1 LQISRKIWIINKV
14 IFEVMNVSYWEK
26 KSFFGS
32 QDLIIVGCGIVG
44 LSAAIQFKSYQPRSK
59 VLIIDSGIIP
69 QGAST
74 KNAGFACVGSAGELL
89 SDLINYDEN
98 TVFSLVER
106 RKRGLDL
113 LRSSLGDEAISYEN
127 FGGYE
132 LFEGEE
138 KYSRIA
144 EKIEY
149 FNKNLHS
156 ITGNK
161 STFTFADAQIN
172 DFGFNGVQHLIKN
185 NCEGQIDTG
194 KMMQALLD
202 KAKSVGVQLLF
213 GAKIEQIIENSN
225 ITGVVLENGIKI
237 ESNKVLVCTNGFAK
251 ELLPELD
258 VVPARAQVLVTSPI
272 QNLKV
277 KGSFHFDEGF
287 YYFRNI
293 DNRILLG
300 GGRNLDFEG
309 EKTIEFGNSPIIMN
323 RLKQMLDEI
332 ILPNQK
338 YSIEYVW
345 SGIMAFGENK
355 NPIVK
360 QVKPNIFCA
369 VRLGGMGV
377 AIGSLVGKEA
387 VDLMLESV

>member
-1 LQISRKIWIINKV
+1 
-14 IFEVMNVSYWEK
+14 MNVSYWEK
-26 KSFFGS
+26 KSFFDT
-32 QDLIIVGCGIVG
+32 QNLIIVGSGIVG
-44 LSAAIQFKSYQPRSK
+44 LSAAIQFKTQKPDGK
-59 VLIIDSGIIP
+59 VMVIDSGIIP

-74 KNAGFACVGSAGELL
+74 KNAGFACIGSAGELL
-89 SDLINYDEN
+89 SDLLYYDES
-98 TVFSLVER
+98 TVFALVER

-113 LRSSLGDEAISYEN
+113 LRSTLGDKGICYEH

-132 LFEGEE
+132 LFENAE
-138 KYSRIA
+138 KYLKVA

-149 FNKNLHS
+149 FNKNLQF

-161 STFTFADAQIN
+161 STFTLADTEIIE
-172 DFGFNGVQHLIKN
+172 FGFRGIQHLIKN

-194 KMMQALLD
+194 KMMRSLLELAQ
-202 KAKSVGVQLLF
+202 KVGVQLLF
-213 GAKIEQIIENSN
+213 GAKIESIIQNAKN
-225 ITGVVLENGIKI
+225 TGVVLENGINI
-237 ESNKVLVCTNGFAK
+237 ESKKVLVCTNGFTK
-251 ELLPELD
+251 SLLPELD

-300 GGRNLDFEG
+300 GGRNLDFDG
-309 EKTIEFGNSPIIMN
+309 ERTTAFANTPVIIN
-323 RLKQMLDEI
+323 RLQKMLDEI

-338 YSIEYVW
+338 YTIDYTW

-360 QVKPNIFCA
+360 QVEPNIFCA

-387 VDLMLESV
+387 VELMLDSV

>member
-1 LQISRKIWIINKV
+1 
-14 IFEVMNVSYWEK
+14 MNVSYWEK
-26 KSFFGS
+26 KSFFDT
-32 QDLIIVGCGIVG
+32 QNLIIVGSGIVG
-44 LSAAIQFKSYQPRSK
+44 LSAAIQFKTQKPDGK
-59 VLIIDSGIIP
+59 VMVIDSGIIP

-74 KNAGFACVGSAGELL
+74 KNAGFACIGSAGELL
-89 SDLINYDEN
+89 SDLLYYDES
-98 TVFSLVER
+98 TVFALVER

-113 LRSSLGDEAISYEN
+113 LRSTLGDKGICYEH

-132 LFEGEE
+132 LFENAE
-138 KYSRIA
+138 KYLKVA

-149 FNKNLHS
+149 FNKNLQF

-161 STFTFADAQIN
+161 STFTLADTEIIE
-172 DFGFNGVQHLIKN
+172 FGFRGIQHLIKN

-194 KMMQALLD
+194 KMMRSLLELAQ
-202 KAKSVGVQLLF
+202 KVGVQLLF
-213 GAKIEQIIENSN
+213 GAKIESIIQNAKN
-225 ITGVVLENGIKI
+225 TGVVLENGINI
-237 ESNKVLVCTNGFAK
+237 ESKKVLVCTNGFTK
-251 ELLPELD
+251 SLLPELD

-300 GGRNLDFEG
+300 GGRNLDFDG
-309 EKTIEFGNSPIIMN
+309 ERTTAFANTPVIIN
-323 RLKQMLDEI
+323 RLQKMLDEI

-338 YSIEYVW
+338 YTIDYTW

-360 QVKPNIFCA
+360 QVEPNIFCA

-387 VDLMLESV
+387 VELILDSV

>member
-1 LQISRKIWIINKV
+1 
-14 IFEVMNVSYWEK
+14 MNVSYWEK

-44 LSAAIQFKSYQPRSK
+44 LSAAIQFKAHQPHSK
-59 VLIIDSGIIP
+59 VLIIDGGIIP

-74 KNAGFACVGSAGELL
+74 KNAGFACIGSAGELL

-113 LRSSLGDEAISYEN
+113 LRSTLGDEAISYEN

-149 FNKNLHS
+149 FNKNLQS
-156 ITGNK
+156 ITGIK
-161 STFTFADAQIN
+161 STFTFEDAQIG

-194 KMMQALLD
+194 KMIQALLE

-213 GAKIEQIIENSN
+213 GAKIEQIIENTN

-251 ELLPELD
+251 ELMPELD
-258 VVPARAQVLVTSPI
+258 VVPARAQVLVTSPV

-309 EKTIEFGNSPIIMN
+309 ERTTEFGNSPIIMN
-323 RLKQMLDEI
+323 RLKKMLDDI
-332 ILPNQK
+332 ILPNQV
-338 YSIEYVW
+338 YSIESEW
-345 SGIMAFGENK
+345 SGIMA
-355 NPIVK
+355 
-360 QVKPNIFCA
+360 
-369 VRLGGMGV
+369 
-377 AIGSLVGKEA
+377 
-387 VDLMLESV
+387 LEKIKIQL

>member
-1 LQISRKIWIINKV
+1 
-14 IFEVMNVSYWEK
+14 MNVSYWEN
-26 KSFFGS
+26 KSFFGT
-32 QDLIIVGCGIVG
+32 QDLIIVGSGIVG
-44 LSAAIQFKSYQPRSK
+44 LSAAIHFKAHQPQRK
-59 VLIIDSGIIP
+59 VLIIDGGIIP

-74 KNAGFACVGSAGELL
+74 KNAGFACIGSAGELL
-89 SDLINYDEN
+89 SDLINYDKN

-113 LRSSLGDEAISYEN
+113 LRSTLGDEAISYEH

-132 LFEGEE
+132 IFEGEE

-144 EKIEY
+144 EKIQY
-149 FNKNLHS
+149 FNKNLQS
-156 ITGNK
+156 ITGIK

-172 DFGFNGVQHLIKN
+172 DFGFKGIQHLIKN

-194 KMMQALLD
+194 KMMQALIN
-202 KAKSVGVQLLF
+202 KANSVGVQLLF
-213 GAKIEQIIENSN
+213 GATIEQLIQNTN
-225 ITGVVLENGIKI
+225 KTGVLLENGITI

-277 KGSFHFDEGF
+277 KGSFHFEEGF

-309 EKTIEFGNSPIIMN
+309 ERTSEFGNTPIIMN
-323 RLKQMLDEI
+323 RLKQMLNEI

-338 YSIEYVW
+338 YSIDHVW

-360 QVKPNIFCA
+360 QVEPNIFCA

-387 VDLMLESV
+387 VELMLESV